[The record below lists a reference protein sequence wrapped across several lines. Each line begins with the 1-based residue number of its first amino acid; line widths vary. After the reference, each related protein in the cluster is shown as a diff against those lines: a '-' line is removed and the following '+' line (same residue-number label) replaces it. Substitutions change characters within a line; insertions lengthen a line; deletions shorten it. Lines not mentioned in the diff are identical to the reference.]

1 MSANDHTTAHEDAH
15 TGPIKT
21 PKQLLAAVFFSF
33 VVPVFAIIG
42 LVFYVSSANKP
53 EAGAADTEKALTQRI
68 QKIGMVEIRD
78 ANRPLKSGE
87 DVYKAQCVACHASGA
102 AGAPK
107 FGDTAAWAPRI
118 QTGFEALWNSALKGK
133 GAMAAQGGGDFAD
146 LEIGRAVVYLTA
158 AAGGKFAE
166 PAAPASTAAAPAANA
181 AAAVSAPAPASP
193 PVATVAAPAAASPA
207 APAATV
213 AAAGA
218 GESLYKELCVTC
230 HATGV
235 VGSPKFGDKAAWA
248 PRLKTGLDALT
259 ASVINGKGAM
269 PAKGGSVTA
278 TDAEIRAAVL
288 YMATAAGG
296 KFAEAAAPA
305 AAAPAAPVKV
315 AAAGGGSG
323 AGEALYK
330 QACGTCHAAGIA
342 GSPKFGDKAAW
353 APRIKTGLDTLTA
366 SAIKGKGAMPPKG
379 GSSAS
384 DADIRSAVEYMV
396 DAAK

>member
-1 MSANDHTTAHEDAH
+1 MSANDHTTAHDDAH

-53 EAGAADTEKALTQRI
+53 EAGAADTEKALAQRI

-107 FGDTAAWAPRI
+107 FGDTAAWAPRL

-166 PAAPASTAAAPAANA
+166 PAAPASPAAAPAADA
-181 AAAVSAPAPASP
+181 AAAAPASP
-193 PVATVAAPAAASPA
+193 PVAAVAAPAAASPA

-235 VGSPKFGDKAAWA
+235 VGSPKLGDKAAWA
-248 PRLKTGLDALT
+248 PRLKTGLDTMT
-259 ASVINGKGAM
+259 ASVVNGKGAM
-269 PAKGGSVTA
+269 PAKGGSVSA
-278 TDAEIRAAVL
+278 TDAEIRAAVV
-288 YMATAAGG
+288 YMAKAAGG
-296 KFAEAAAPA
+296 NFTD
-305 AAAPAAPVKV
+305 AAAPAAPAKV
-315 AAAGGGSG
+315 AAAGGGSA

-342 GSPKFGDKAAW
+342 GAPKFGDKAAW

-366 SAIKGKGAMPPKG
+366 SAVKGKGAMPPKG
-379 GSSAS
+379 GSAAS

-396 DAAK
+396 GAAK